1 MGFKDVAI
9 KDHWATATDGTRFIK
24 KGQVLGWEALLG
36 SAVVQR
42 PGQLP

>member
-1 MGFKDVAI
+1 VAI
-9 KDHWATATDGTRFIK
+9 EDHVSTGTDGTMYIK

>member
-1 MGFKDVAI
+1 MKVDDESA
-9 KDHWATATDGTRFIK
+9 GTRDIK

-42 PGQLP
+42 PGELP